1 MARRDDPGHGV
12 SNSQLSAHRSSQPCA
27 GQAAIETAR
36 CGGRRQAQPVAAE
49 VPGETVEQTCARRSG
64 KRTLLV
70 GDH

>member
-1 MARRDDPGHGV
+1 MPRRNDPCRGV
-12 SNSQLSAHRSSQPCA
+12 SNSQLFADRSSEPVA

-36 CGGRRQAQPVAAE
+36 CGGGRQAQPVFAE
-49 VPGETVEQTCARRSG
+49 VPGKTVEQTCARRSG